1 MKKHLIKFSF
11 ILSFISLAA
20 TFLINIQ
27 IAKHY
32 LTTVGK
38 TRALFSLIEMV
49 RYGYQYYVV
58 VLGLLALIS
67 ALFAIAPANKKIITI
82 ALAILSIAFV
92 FARVWRLFI

>member
-20 TFLINIQ
+20 TFLINTQ

-32 LTTVGK
+32 LKVDGK
-38 TRALFSLIEMV
+38 TQALFSLNELLT
-49 RYGYQYYVV
+49 YGYQYYVA

-67 ALFAIAPANKKIITI
+67 ALFVITPANKKIIAI